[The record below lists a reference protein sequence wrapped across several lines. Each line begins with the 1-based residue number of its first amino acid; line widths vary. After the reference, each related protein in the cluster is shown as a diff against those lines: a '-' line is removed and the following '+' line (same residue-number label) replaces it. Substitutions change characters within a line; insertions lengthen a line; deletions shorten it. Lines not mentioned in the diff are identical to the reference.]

1 MAATVERTA
10 TVAKVIELSAESADS
25 FEEAVARG
33 IEKASESVHGVRSA
47 WVEGQQVV
55 VEGGKVVAYRVDLK
69 VTFVLD

>member
-1 MAATVERTA
+1 MTATVERTK

-25 FEEAVARG
+25 FEDAVARG
-33 IEKASESVHGVRSA
+33 IEKASESVHGIRSA

-55 VEGGKVVAYRVDLK
+55 VEDGKVVAYRVDLK